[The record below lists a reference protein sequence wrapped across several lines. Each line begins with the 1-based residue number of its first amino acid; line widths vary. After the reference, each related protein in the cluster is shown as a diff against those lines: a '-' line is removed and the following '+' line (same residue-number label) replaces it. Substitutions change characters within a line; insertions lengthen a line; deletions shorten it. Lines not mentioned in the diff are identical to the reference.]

1 MNTILTVVICILIA
15 LAVDLYFLYRF
26 GQKMQVRQAES
37 QKAIETYSQKVSML
51 IIDKKRMKLKEAP
64 FPPELYEKTPFYLR
78 FTKVYVVKA
87 KVGPRVANLMCDK
100 RVFDE
105 VPVKKTIQGKIS
117 GAYLTEITKG
127 AVPTE
132 KEIERRHKAKA
143 KAEKKAAKEAAKE
156 ASKKK

>member
-15 LAVDLYFLYRF
+15 LAVALYFLYRF
-26 GQKMQVRQAES
+26 GQKMQVRQVES

-64 FPPELYEKTPFYLR
+64 FPPELYEKTPFYLK

-105 VPVKKTIQGKIS
+105 IPVITVTIFLFQNTPFNFHKQTIS
-117 GAYLTEITKG
+117 ILHSRAGMLVY
-127 AVPTE
+127 PSF
-132 KEIERRHKAKA
+132 H
-143 KAEKKAAKEAAKE
+143 
-156 ASKKK
+156 